1 MTVTTHFRGQLV
13 TVEEIGHPPG
23 EPHRDPPE
31 ELVEEDSINFV
42 ERGSFHLRLGG
53 ELILLSPEKLLLA
66 RRNLPLRFRHA
77 EGAPTD
83 VCTSVRFHEETL
95 TEELEDRKETVVP
108 LTNRLTY
115 LRWRLHRFTEEGR
128 DPIEV
133 EGVAGDLVAALA
145 TTDPTPRRRLREGRL
160 VRYARLVDRAREL
173 MSSRHSER
181 ISLRLLARD
190 AGLSPFH
197 FARIFRE
204 LEGTPPHRYLSGVRL
219 RCAARLLRDGAS
231 VTEACF
237 ASGFENLSHF
247 IRMFSRRFG
256 STPSR
261 FTGRRVESAEGR
273 SSPRG

>member
-1 MTVTTHFRGQLV
+1 MTVTKLFHGQLV
-13 TVEEIGHPPG
+13 TVEEIGHPPE

-31 ELVEEDSINFV
+31 EFEEEDSINFV
-42 ERGSFHLRLGG
+42 ERGTFHLRLGG
-53 ELILLSPEKLLLA
+53 ELILLSPERLLLA

-77 EGAPTD
+77 EGVPTD
-83 VCTSVRFHEETL
+83 VCTSVRFHEASL
-95 TEELEDRKETVVP
+95 TQELGDRKTTVVP

-128 DPIEV
+128 DPIDV
-133 EGVAGDLVAALA
+133 ESVAGDLVAALA
-145 TTDPTPRRRLREGRL
+145 TRDPAPRRRLGEVRL
-160 VRYARLVDRAREL
+160 VRYARLVERAREL
-173 MSSRHSER
+173 MSARYSER
-181 ISLRLLARD
+181 ISLQLIARD

-219 RCAARLLRDGAS
+219 RRAARLLREGAS

-256 STPSR
+256 ATPSR
-261 FTGRRVESAEGR
+261 FTGKRAESARGH
-273 SSPRG
+273 SSPRD